1 VNRLSA
7 AAGPPGPAAAPAAV
21 AWAAAAGLKPNVTA
35 VASILDDGDLFC
47 EDLFFKLLTALGVPT
62 LASIDA

>member
-21 AWAAAAGLKPNVTA
+21 AWAAAAGLKPNATA
-35 VASILDDGDLFC
+35 VASVLDDRDVFC
-47 EDLFFKLLTALGVPT
+47 EDLFFTLLTALGVPN
-62 LASIDA
+62 LASADT